1 MTDFQLR
8 YIQTSSRNA
17 VNKKLFLTSLLFL
30 ARSYHD
36 VQHAKF
42 SNVNNIRNSLIQE
55 IENYYPDFNQLDS
68 IAKLIIILN
77 PSQDILSNVV
87 DYIKQSMELRE

>member
-30 ARSYHD
+30 ARSYRD
-36 VQHAKF
+36 VQHTTF
-42 SNVNNIRNSLIQE
+42 RMSL
-55 IENYYPDFNQLDS
+55 
-68 IAKLIIILN
+68 K
-77 PSQDILSNVV
+77 
-87 DYIKQSMELRE
+87 IKIVRQ